1 MDNNEINRINQS
13 GTVIPGPGPRPV
25 GRPVDIPPTGTT
37 SFRSVLDAA
46 TATQPATST
55 GTSGTEPLKFSA
67 HAMQRLQS
75 RNISLTSDDVTR
87 MNAMADKAAAKGA
100 KNSLFIVRDVA
111 MVVSIKNRTV
121 ITAVDSDSM
130 KENVFTNIDSAAII

>member
-1 MDNNEINRINQS
+1 MDNNGEISRIQQP
-13 GTVIPGPGPRPV
+13 GIIPGPGPRPV
-25 GRPVDIPPTGTT
+25 GQPVEIPPSGAQ
-37 SFRSVLDAA
+37 SFSSVLAGV
-46 TATQPATST
+46 TAQQPATQT
-55 GTSGTEPLKFSA
+55 GSSSESLRFSA

-75 RNISLTSDDVTR
+75 RNISLTSDDVNK

-130 KENVFTNIDSAAII
+130 KDNVFTNIDSAAII

>member
-1 MDNNEINRINQS
+1 MDNNGEISRVQQPGI
-13 GTVIPGPGPRPV
+13 IPGPGPRPV
-25 GRPVDIPPTGTT
+25 GQPLEIPPSGGQ
-37 SFRSVLDAA
+37 SFSSVLAGVAA
-46 TATQPATST
+46 QQPATQTDS
-55 GTSGTEPLKFSA
+55 SSESLRFSA

-75 RNISLTSDDVTR
+75 RNISLTSDDVNK

-130 KENVFTNIDSAAII
+130 KDNVFTNIDSAAII